1 MVKTKFAKML
11 LLTTTISPL
20 FLTSCGKKEIEAIE
34 REVGNKTNSENQKL
48 IKELTEK
55 INKKRDE
62 INDKNKEIERLKKDS
77 KDEIER
83 LKKLSFKQSAQH
95 DDDNK
100 QLFRQTERIKELVNK
115 LKTEEAK
122 SLNTEKELIS
132 HYLAQLAGEKY
143 TDLDNFVNQ
152 FDDPTWKND
161 KNNLPT
167 IEKLAKRL
175 NCSVDELNANKIK
188 DLGVEKLMKW
198 KD

>member
-152 FDDPTWKND
+152 FDDPT
-161 KNNLPT
+161 
-167 IEKLAKRL
+167 
-175 NCSVDELNANKIK
+175 
-188 DLGVEKLMKW
+188 
-198 KD
+198 